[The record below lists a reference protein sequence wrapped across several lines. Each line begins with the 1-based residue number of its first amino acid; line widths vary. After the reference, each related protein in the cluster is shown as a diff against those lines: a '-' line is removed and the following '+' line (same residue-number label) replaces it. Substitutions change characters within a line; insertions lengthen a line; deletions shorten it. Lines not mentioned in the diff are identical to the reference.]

1 MRLFTLAACSAVLAS
16 STLLGCATNQDT
28 GTVVG
33 AGAGALAGYAIAP
46 HSALGPIIGAGAG
59 AIVGNQVGR
68 NVDREN
74 YYRYRHYHRVNR
86 DNRDNRYHHYHRY
99 NRDDSYYY

>member
-1 MRLFTLAACSAVLAS
+1 MKMIKLAACSAILAS
-16 STLLGCATNQDT
+16 ATLVGCATNEDT

-46 HSALGPIIGAGAG
+46 HSALGPVIGAGAG

-68 NVDREN
+68 NMDREN
-74 YYRYRHYHRVNR
+74 YYRRHHR
-86 DNRDNRYHHYHRY
+86 HHYHEY
-99 NRDDSYYY
+99 